1 MSTIK
6 TDTLQNVAGTL
17 TVPVGTVVNG
27 SAKAWVN
34 YNGTA
39 QVVRASFN
47 VSSVTWNS
55 AGNYTVNFAT
65 SIGDSNYAVALSNS
79 AATGDANEINV
90 IAGSFGGNPT
100 LMTGTQLQIGGIPDT
115 GMASVIVFR

>member
-1 MSTIK
+1 MSTLR
-6 TDTLQNVAGTL
+6 TNTLQDAIGNNSVTMATVAAGT
-17 TVPVGTVVNG
+17 
-27 SAKAWVN
+27 AKAWVN

-39 QVVRASFN
+39 QTIRANFN
-47 VSSVTWNS
+47 VSRITWNS

-65 SIGDSNYAVALSNS
+65 ALADSNYAVALSNS

-100 LMTGTQLQIGGIPDT
+100 LMTSTQLQVGGIPDT
-115 GMASVIVFR
+115 GMASIIVFR